1 MTVTRVAV
9 VGLGGIGALHA
20 GILNALP
27 NCTLAAAVD
36 KESKLIRLASKAI
49 ENVKFYDDMVQ
60 MLDEQGPDCVFVCT
74 PPDTHLPITKSL
86 LSHPRRPSAIFVEK
100 PLALTT
106 RDSEEIVMLAKE
118 KDIITGIGFQR
129 RFLPTMRKAAEL
141 IYQNSIGKLLFA
153 RCSYFV
159 ESVRTQGEGWRFDTH
174 SGGVSLELGVHMLDV
189 MRMLFGE
196 GKVVSSHTSQVVSNS
211 CEDYATAR
219 MSFERVPHALFEVG
233 WSMWGYNPAEFR
245 VEVYGSRGSVVA
257 NQDRV
262 DLIMLDVT
270 GGIVHESWFAA
281 QLTGSLP
288 VLLGGPE
295 NVLIDL
301 NFIESAQGKG
311 RPEITFEDGLIVSKL
326 ANAIRGSTSLEGLK

>member
-1 MTVTRVAV
+1 
-9 VGLGGIGALHA
+9 
-20 GILNALP
+20 
-27 NCTLAAAVD
+27 
-36 KESKLIRLASKAI
+36 
-49 ENVKFYDDMVQ
+49 
-60 MLDEQGPDCVFVCT
+60 
-74 PPDTHLPITKSL
+74 
-86 LSHPRRPSAIFVEK
+86 
-100 PLALTT
+100 
-106 RDSEEIVMLAKE
+106 
-118 KDIITGIGFQR
+118 
-129 RFLPTMRKAAEL
+129 
-141 IYQNSIGKLLFA
+141 
-153 RCSYFV
+153 
-159 ESVRTQGEGWRFDTH
+159 
-174 SGGVSLELGVHMLDV
+174 MLDV